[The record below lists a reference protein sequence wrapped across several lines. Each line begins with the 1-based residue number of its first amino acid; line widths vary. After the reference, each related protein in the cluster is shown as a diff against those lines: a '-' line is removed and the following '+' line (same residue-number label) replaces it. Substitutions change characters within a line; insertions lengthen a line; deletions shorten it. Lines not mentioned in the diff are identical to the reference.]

1 MAAVEYNARGM
12 TARKTVLVVDD
23 SQAVLDTLESA
34 FEEAGF
40 EVTAAADGEEV
51 FRRMAQYD
59 PDAVLL
65 DVYMPK
71 LNGADVCRLVKA
83 HPHWKKTYLVLMSS
97 RISDR
102 EVDMY
107 RRIGADEILKKPFD
121 PAHAVALV
129 EKALA
134 ARRGPTAGS

>member
-1 MAAVEYNARGM
+1 MGP
-12 TARKTVLVVDD
+12 RKTVVVVDD
-23 SQAVLDTLESA
+23 SQAVLDTLRSA

-40 EVTAAADGEEV
+40 QVTAAGDGEEV
-51 FRRMAQYD
+51 FRRMAQAD
-59 PDAVLL
+59 PDALLL

-107 RRIGADEILKKPFD
+107 RRLGADEILKKPFD
-121 PAHAVALV
+121 PAQAVALV
-129 EKALA
+129 EKAIA
-134 ARRGPTAGS
+134 ARRG

>member
-1 MAAVEYNARGM
+1 MGE
-12 TARKTVLVVDD
+12 RKTVLVVDD
-23 SQAVLDTLESA
+23 SQAILDVLEEA

-40 EVTAAADGEEV
+40 AVVSAADGEEV
-51 FRRMAQYD
+51 FRKMAQAD
-59 PDAVLL
+59 PDALLL
-65 DVYMPK
+65 DLYMPK

-107 RRIGADEILKKPFD
+107 RRLGADEILKKPFD
-121 PAHAVALV
+121 PAPAVALV
-129 EKALA
+129 ETALGA
-134 ARRGPTAGS
+134 TAG

>member
-1 MAAVEYNARGM
+1 MAALEYNARGM
-12 TARKTVLVVDD
+12 GARKTVLVVDD
-23 SQAVLDTLESA
+23 SQAVLDTLRSA

-40 EVTAAADGEEV
+40 QVTAAGDGEEV
-51 FRRMAQYD
+51 FRHMGDAS
-59 PDAVLL
+59 PDAILL

-83 HPHWKKTYLVLMSS
+83 HPHWKRTFLVIMSS

-102 EVDMY
+102 EEDMY
-107 RRIGADEILKKPFD
+107 RRLGADEILKKPFD
-121 PAHAVALV
+121 PAQAVALV

-134 ARRGPTAGS
+134 ARRG

>member
-1 MAAVEYNARGM
+1 M

-23 SQAVLDTLESA
+23 SQAVLDTLETA

-40 EVTAAADGEEV
+40 EVTAAGDGEEV
-51 FRRMAQYD
+51 FRRMAKSD
-59 PDAVLL
+59 PDALLL
-65 DVYMPK
+65 DVYMPR

-97 RISDR
+97 RISEA

-107 RRIGADEILKKPFD
+107 RRLGADEILKKPFD

-134 ARRGPTAGS
+134 ARRS

>member
-1 MAAVEYNARGM
+1 MAERN
-12 TARKTVLVVDD
+12 TVLLVDD
-23 SQAVLDTLESA
+23 SQAVRDVLEGA

-40 EVTAAADGEEV
+40 VVASASDGEQV
-51 FRRMAQYD
+51 FRKMAQAN

-65 DVYMPK
+65 DLYMPK

-83 HPHWKKTYLVLMSS
+83 HPHWKKTFLVLISS

-102 EVDMY
+102 EEEMY
-107 RRIGADEILKKPFD
+107 RRLGADEILKKPFD

-129 EKALA
+129 EKALR
-134 ARRGPTAGS
+134 ARQD